1 MLYTNNPDM
10 IAFTFGRVILRLA
23 QDGTPIGADTVTQA
37 LIRIASGASVD
48 RVFPEMAK
56 SALMALRK
64 LDITDEMAPSAPTPK
79 RRPAAMANR
88 LAA

>member
-1 MLYTNNPDM
+1 M

-48 RVFPEMAK
+48 RVSPEMAK
-56 SALMALRK
+56 SALMVSIGVEECPLIGVQKGPLWRCGEQA
-64 LDITDEMAPSAPTPK
+64 
-79 RRPAAMANR
+79 
-88 LAA
+88 